1 MKSNFDDNKF
11 FEPKLPFCLD
21 VDDLVEYLDNIS
33 STSCEQNYENNNDN
47 DNKNI

>member
-1 MKSNFDDNKF
+1 MKSNLDDDNF

-33 STSCEQNYENNNDN
+33 STSSKQNFETSNDDENE
-47 DNKNI
+47 